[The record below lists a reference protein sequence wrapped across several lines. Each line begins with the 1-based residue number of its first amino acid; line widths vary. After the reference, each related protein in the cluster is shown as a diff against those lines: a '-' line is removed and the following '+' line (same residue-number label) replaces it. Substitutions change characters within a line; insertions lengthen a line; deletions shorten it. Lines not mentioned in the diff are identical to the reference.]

1 MNLRNWL
8 LCIIA
13 LSLPT
18 VFIADT
24 HSRKDPS
31 DGSRIISVADSPFA
45 LRQPHSL
52 IDFMNQI
59 EWVEE
64 RNRLDEF
71 TKGQQ
76 EIIEKRYSDDDPE
89 IEEKIKRNDPNCIK
103 SRSIS
108 LEMENFVVPYATDLV
123 PNFIFDIK
131 LNRELQVIVS
141 SKETLTMSAIEKLFL
156 TNKASNLDREPDCE
170 DKVSRSSRAWDEDIE
185 TTVNVAEPELGDLS
199 PGELKTLASFL
210 ADRMDEDQSRQLA
223 LYYSSFYW
231 RIKGDSTMA
240 LKCLRR
246 YLQTEPD
253 SNPAK
258 FQLGTLYIR
267 LGKYRKATK
276 LLEDVADKV
285 TSCGDCYAALGDSLT
300 LERNFPAAVSAY
312 DEAYKADNTLELAST
327 KAALLRC
334 VSRVFEEMENQ
345 HINLL
350 GTIQDVNDYRENLK
364 RLRVLESQIEEN
376 RATADSRL
384 QSKFAYQ
391 YLTVGSI
398 PHLHCRGITHWNG
411 RSDQQR
417 LFCHVDNWKEY
428 NASLVAKYEQNVD
441 SAHKEEYRHAEIS
454 DVENGNME
462 GGAGNEMDEYLQKLA
477 PFVGMRVDEPQLH
490 PKYPLDRSHS
500 KKNFEYYD
508 KSWPKTE
515 NCKQQV
521 PFIKTTSSELPAFFL
536 SPSNKGF
543 LVSELLTKYLALG
556 GKEDISPLPWGLP
569 ECDTND
575 INRDIIVASV
585 FEMES
590 VRNIREGKETSSS
603 ERTRSLKSLLLGL
616 VVPIGD
622 SKSHME
628 VSDIS
633 IGDMGQ
639 RIANLIKYGIGP
651 GWIAFNIAALFYRS
665 LGMTKDAVKCLDA
678 ALSTNLYKDVAYV
691 QLAQLLYSHS
701 PDSNS
706 NDAER
711 VLMLA
716 VKEAPSE
723 PLIYY
728 MLGFIY
734 QARQM
739 DAIAE
744 SFLWQSLEIDPE
756 FSLAQELLFQ
766 IKCKR
771 KVRTSSSKVPVRN
784 WNGNPVCCWPSEQE
798 IYCFNMRRTCT
809 KSDCPRENKTCFK
822 LEVDTQR
829 TNRLQYV
836 YYRCNNLYTKR
847 SYKPPAFA
855 YIIAPLLKTAA
866 ELRQQRMNLLI
877 KDINVEQEELAD
889 DSPVFPLDY
898 TEKGKVYAHQRPN
911 SIKLEN
917 YQPYSISFG
926 QNTEDS
932 HINAQQSSK
941 EVDAIKE
948 TTKLLDFES
957 IIDRQEIIKYDVFIP
972 EQNLPNPSQYL
983 IEKGRSV
990 MNFINEQPLQEYC
1003 GHYGKDKKSKD
1014 QLASTYVS
1022 ASAKGIRIEDYIVK
1036 SRNRKQTNTETWEP
1050 ICPDAAPS
1058 DATRGLLHELDQL
1071 PAYKHHKKLK
1081 FYRPERGL
1089 IMAALQILGAGEKER
1104 IEDVAEVLAVAI
1116 RTKKQNKQE
1125 VHWSLTTAAALYWRV
1140 RGDAVNAIECL
1151 RHALHNSP
1159 PDMKDVPLISLAN
1172 IYHQAGFLNSA
1183 LIVGGKALETSP
1195 DSVVAIHFTLATVYD
1210 SMGNYPHALK
1220 FFYSTL
1226 ALQSNFQVAKDRIK
1240 AIHCETGNTY
1250 L

>member
-8 LCIIA
+8 LCAIA

-24 HSRKDPS
+24 HSTIDPS

-59 EWVEE
+59 KWVEE

-76 EIIEKRYSDDDPE
+76 AIIEKRYSDDDPE
-89 IEEKIKRNDPNCIK
+89 IEEKIKSNDPNCIK

-108 LEMENFVVPYATDLV
+108 LEMENFVVSYATDLV
-123 PNFIFDIK
+123 PNFIFDVN

-156 TNKASNLDREPDCE
+156 TNNALNLDREPDCD
-170 DKVSRSSRAWDEDIE
+170 DKVSRSSREWDEDIE
-185 TTVNVAEPELGDLS
+185 TIVNVAEPELCDLS

-231 RIKGDSTMA
+231 RIKGDSKMA

-246 YLQTEPD
+246 YLHTDPD

-300 LERNFPAAVSAY
+300 LERNFPAAISAY

-376 RATADSRL
+376 RATADARL

-391 YLTVGSI
+391 HLTLGSI

-441 SAHKEEYRHAEIS
+441 SAYKKEYKQAEMFNA
-454 DVENGNME
+454 ENGNIE
-462 GGAGNEMDEYLQKLA
+462 GDTGNEMEEYLQKLA
-477 PFVGMRVDEPQLH
+477 PFVGMRVDEPQLQ
-490 PKYPLDRSHS
+490 PKYPLDRRP

-515 NCKQQV
+515 NCEQQV
-521 PFIKTTSSELPAFFL
+521 PLIKADSSELPAFFL

-543 LVSELLTKYLALG
+543 IISELLTKYLALD
-556 GKEDISPLPWGLP
+556 GKSDISPLPWSLP
-569 ECDTND
+569 ECVSND
-575 INRDIIVASV
+575 INGEPIVGSV
-585 FEMES
+585 SKMES
-590 VRNIREGKETSSS
+590 VRNIREGKETSSF

-616 VVPIGD
+616 VEPIND
-622 SKSHME
+622 SESHIE
-628 VSDIS
+628 VTNIS

-651 GWIAFNIAALFYRS
+651 GWIAFNLAALFYRS

-701 PDSNS
+701 PDRNS

-711 VLMLA
+711 LLMLA

-744 SFLWQSLEIDPE
+744 SFLWQSLDIDPE

-771 KVRTSSSKVPVRN
+771 KLRTSSSKVPVRN

-798 IYCFNMRRTCT
+798 IYCFN
-809 KSDCPRENKTCFK
+809 
-822 LEVDTQR
+822 
-829 TNRLQYV
+829 
-836 YYRCNNLYTKR
+836 KR

-855 YIIAPLLKTAA
+855 YVIAPLLKTAA
-866 ELRQQRMNLLI
+866 ELRQQRMNLLLKGI
-877 KDINVEQEELAD
+877 HVEEEEVAD

-911 SIKLEN
+911 SINLEN
-917 YQPYSISFG
+917 YQPYSISFS

-932 HINAQQSSK
+932 HINAQERSK
-941 EVDAIKE
+941 EVETIKE

-957 IIDRQEIIKYDVFIP
+957 IIDRQEIIKYDVLIP
-972 EQNLPNPSQYL
+972 EQTLPSPSHYL
-983 IEKGRSV
+983 IEKGRSAL
-990 MNFINEQPLQEYC
+990 NFINGQPLQEYC
-1003 GHYGKDKKSKD
+1003 GHYEKDKKSKD

-1022 ASAKGIRIEDYIVK
+1022 ASAKGIRIEDYIAK
-1036 SRNRKQTNTETWEP
+1036 SRSTKQKNTEILEP
-1050 ICPDAAPS
+1050 ICPDTAPS
-1058 DATRGLLHELDQL
+1058 DATRGLSHELDQL
-1071 PAYKHHKKLK
+1071 PAYKYHQKLK

-1089 IMAALQILGAGEKER
+1089 IMAALQILGGDEKER
-1104 IEDVAEVLAVAI
+1104 IEDVAEVLAEAI
-1116 RTKKQNKQE
+1116 RTKKQNKEE

-1159 PDMKDVPLISLAN
+1159 PDMRDVPLISLAN
-1172 IYHQAGFLNSA
+1172 IYYQAGFLNSA

-1210 SMGNYPHALK
+1210 SMGNFRYALK
-1220 FFYSTL
+1220 FYYSTL

-1250 L
+1250 F